1 LSEVANAWWGT
12 QWVLRLA
19 HQAAGLQGD
28 GPAEWWMEVV
38 VSVAHKPFAVLL
50 ATVVSD
56 CQVEDGSIRFTSAVH

>member
-1 LSEVANAWWGT
+1 M
-12 QWVLRLA
+12 LRLA